1 MVSFYHRNSNI
12 KIASCFIT
20 DFPGCIL
27 FSFTLSGSQGY
38 TCFFAQ
44 KFLFTPTFIPTYLL
58 QISSGCTTSFIRFTS
73 VFIQFTSAFKWFYG
87 ILRFYNGFH
96 LVLLHLSYG
105 PVLIQL
111 SHGLLGTHTVILRFH
126 TAFILWL
133 FHDFTKAFTR
143 FYHGFQPVLLRLSN
157 GFTTAS
163 CGFTTAFM

>member
-27 FSFTLSGSQGY
+27 FVLHSVRQSRIYL
-38 TCFFAQ
+38 FFCSE
-44 KFLFTPTFIPTYLL
+44 FFYLL
-58 QISSGCTTSFIRFTS
+58 RLSYLHIYYRLYTVILHLRHLARVTSA
-73 VFIQFTSAFKWFYG
+73 FIQFYVGFKRWYG
-87 ILRFYNGFH
+87 ILRVYYDFH
-96 LVLLHLSYG
+96 MVLLHLSYG

-143 FYHGFQPVLLRLSN
+143 FYHGFQPFLLRLSN
-157 GFTTAS
+157 GLLRLHAV
-163 CGFTTAFM
+163 